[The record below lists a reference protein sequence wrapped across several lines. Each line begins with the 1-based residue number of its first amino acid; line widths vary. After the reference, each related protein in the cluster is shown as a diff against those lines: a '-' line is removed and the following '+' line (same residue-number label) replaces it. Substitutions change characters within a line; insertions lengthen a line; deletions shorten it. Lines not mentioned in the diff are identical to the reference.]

1 MPRLSAVLFTAL
13 PLLMMM
19 VAQQQQASAG
29 TNHFLGFGNYGIH
42 AIARTEYDVVPTCV
56 VAEHAHEEEMSY
68 TFDPDNWPIFVM
80 DDDEPSGA
88 TYEIDDAMEE
98 VMRATA
104 GVCLEEGAWVAGWNV
119 TAVRMRAVGSA
130 DAEVDPPADWTRR
143 WSVIHRIEWTA
154 RCCRGPILRTP
165 APVLARHD
173 VTPQRPAEL
182 VRNGHRDLHKEGGV
196 RPDHLQ

>member
-88 TYEIDDAMEE
+88 TYDIDDAMEE

-119 TAVRMRAVGSA
+119 TAVRLFGPLTRKPMRKVNTGPKGIHERTCLDSRGSWELKMGLEGLEA
-130 DAEVDPPADWTRR
+130 RSGVPNFRSMELLLDRNFSSRSTGWLGLQL
-143 WSVIHRIEWTA
+143 SV
-154 RCCRGPILRTP
+154 
-165 APVLARHD
+165 VS
-173 VTPQRPAEL
+173 
-182 VRNGHRDLHKEGGV
+182 
-196 RPDHLQ
+196 